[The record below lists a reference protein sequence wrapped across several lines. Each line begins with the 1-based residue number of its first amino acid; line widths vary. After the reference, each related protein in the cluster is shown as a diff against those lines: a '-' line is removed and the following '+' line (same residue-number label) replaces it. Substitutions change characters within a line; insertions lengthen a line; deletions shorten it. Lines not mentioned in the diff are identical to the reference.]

1 MRPIDTL
8 AVALFWG
15 CSATLPQ
22 NSTMAKVQLTQA
34 LYNYQDRVVTKFI
47 FIISIILIAFGL
59 IMFISDFLP
68 VDMFNGGGE
77 DEYLKAVPSDSFSWS
92 QYRLHA
98 LIVGIAL
105 FAVSKFTNIFG

>member
-8 AVALFWG
+8 AIVE
-15 CSATLPQ
+15 
-22 NSTMAKVQLTQA
+22 LTQA

-59 IMFISDFLP
+59 IMYLSDFLP
-68 VDMFNGGGE
+68 VDLFNNAGE
-77 DEYLKAVPSDSFSWS
+77 DEYIKAVPSNSFSWS

-98 LIVGIAL
+98 LMVGICLLAL
-105 FAVSKFTNIFG
+105 SKFSDTLS

>member
-1 MRPIDTL
+1 
-8 AVALFWG
+8 
-15 CSATLPQ
+15 
-22 NSTMAKVQLTQA
+22 
-34 LYNYQDRVVTKFI
+34 
-47 FIISIILIAFGL
+47 
-59 IMFISDFLP
+59 MFISDFLP